1 MSSINWP
8 EALSVATQHFRALLR
23 FDTTNPPGNER
34 LAADYI
40 ARVLREA
47 GIEPLILESA
57 PGRANLVARL
67 KGDGSLPPLL
77 LMGHVDVVSAEPD
90 KWTHPPFSGDCDAA
104 GQIFGRGAVDM
115 KNTVAAHLMSL
126 LLLKQRAANGKP
138 LKRDV
143 IFWRWRMR
151 KPAAST
157 AQSGWRSSTRT

>member
-8 EALSVATQHFRALLR
+8 DALSTGTQHFRELLR

-40 ARVLREA
+40 AGVLRAA

-115 KNTVAAHLMSL
+115 KNTVAAHLMSV
-126 LLLKQRAANGKP
+126 LLLK
-138 LKRDV
+138 
-143 IFWRWRMR
+143 
-151 KPAAST
+151 
-157 AQSGWRSSTRT
+157 